1 MKNTKKRDKERELEY
16 KLACGIDPNPQP
28 QPFDY
33 DIRAA
38 AKYVKDNN
46 IQNGLTEEQL
56 KMFIK

>member
-1 MKNTKKRDKERELEY
+1 MKNTKERDKERELEY
-16 KLACGIDPNPQP
+16 KLACRIDPQP

-46 IQNGLTEEQL
+46 IQNGLTKEQL

>member
-1 MKNTKKRDKERELEY
+1 MGKDKKVDLEY

-46 IQNGLTEEQL
+46 IENGLTEEQL
-56 KMFIK
+56 RMFIK

>member
-1 MKNTKKRDKERELEY
+1 MKNTKERDKERELEY

-46 IQNGLTEEQL
+46 IQNVLTEEQL

>member
-1 MKNTKKRDKERELEY
+1 MKNTIEKDKKMNLEY

-38 AKYVKDNN
+38 AKYV
-46 IQNGLTEEQL
+46 LTEEQL

>member
-1 MKNTKKRDKERELEY
+1 MKNTIEKDKKMNLEY

-46 IQNGLTEEQL
+46 IENGLTEEQL

>member
-1 MKNTKKRDKERELEY
+1 MKNTKERDKERELEY

>member
-1 MKNTKKRDKERELEY
+1 MKNIKEKDKKMNLEY

-38 AKYVKDNN
+38 AKYVKENN
-46 IQNGLTEEQL
+46 IENGLTEEQL

>member
-1 MKNTKKRDKERELEY
+1 MKNTKERDKERELEY

-46 IQNGLTEEQL
+46 IQNGLIEEQL

>member
-1 MKNTKKRDKERELEY
+1 MKNTKERDKERELEY

-56 KMFIK
+56 KMLIK

>member
-1 MKNTKKRDKERELEY
+1 MKNTMGKDKKMDLEY

-33 DIRAA
+33 DISAA

-46 IQNGLTEEQL
+46 IDNGLTEEQL
-56 KMFIK
+56 RMFIK

>member
-1 MKNTKKRDKERELEY
+1 MKNTKERDKERELEY
-16 KLACGIDPNPQP
+16 KLDCGIDPNPQP

>member
-1 MKNTKKRDKERELEY
+1 MGKDKKVDLEY

-28 QPFDY
+28 QLFDY

-46 IQNGLTEEQL
+46 IENGLTEEQL
-56 KMFIK
+56 RMFIK